1 MIWMGLPSKVLC
13 FRPCSS
19 KHHLSQRWLTM
30 ALHRNSIKF
39 QAFKN
44 ILKLSLFG
52 VQHISQHISTLISTR
67 PMVPSKKTAK
77 RGEPGPTGP
86 KLPGPQSTKPKG
98 DEARRIDFHV
108 PWPPE
113 SIADLTSMRWEIRWD
128 GDLGILTGPTGQ
140 SYKPWDRRLGTW
152 GLGPLSAHNSGPG
165 SPRTKVVKV
174 ATKTLI
180 HLHIQLGFGMP
191 AASFVS
197 LVISRDQVLLW

>member
-1 MIWMGLPSKVLC
+1 M
-13 FRPCSS
+13 
-19 KHHLSQRWLTM
+19 
-30 ALHRNSIKF
+30 
-39 QAFKN
+39 
-44 ILKLSLFG
+44 
-52 VQHISQHISTLISTR
+52 
-67 PMVPSKKTAK
+67 
-77 RGEPGPTGP
+77 
-86 KLPGPQSTKPKG
+86 TK
-98 DEARRIDFHV
+98 
-108 PWPPE
+108 
-113 SIADLTSMRWEIRWD
+113 IRWD

-197 LVISRDQVLLW
+197 LVISRDIPWSSATLIIFDTSLTILTACSPSLEFLGFLGFHAYKWRHHQQTLGAPRCYLSMSTDCTFAIQKLDALQLHPQCSNHFRNWTMMNSSIYLHDPGCKHL